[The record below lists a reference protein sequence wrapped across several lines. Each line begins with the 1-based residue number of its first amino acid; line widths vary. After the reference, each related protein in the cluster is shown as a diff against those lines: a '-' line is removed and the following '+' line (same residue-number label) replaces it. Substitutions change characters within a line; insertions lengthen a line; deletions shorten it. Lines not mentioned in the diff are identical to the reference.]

1 MASQRIVSLRPT
13 NHRLDDVRDK
23 TRYVLTRTRAK
34 HLLPLLEDYPQ
45 ESKSLIQDITYE
57 MEHGDDDT
65 HIAFYIDDNDIDT
78 LTALQFVCLDYVF
91 AFKKTER
98 RPL

>member
-1 MASQRIVSLRPT
+1 MAVRRLVTLRPT

-34 HLLPLLEDYPQ
+34 HLLPLLEAYPR
-45 ESKSLIQDITYE
+45 ESKSLVQDITYE
-57 MEHGDDDT
+57 LEHGDDDT
-65 HIAFYIDDNDIDT
+65 HIAFYIDDNDLDT
-78 LTALQFVCLDYVF
+78 VTALQFACLDYVF

-98 RPL
+98 RP

>member
-1 MASQRIVSLRPT
+1 MATRRLVTLRPT

-34 HLLPLLEDYPQ
+34 HLLPLLEAYPQ
-45 ESKSLIQDITYE
+45 EAKSLIQDITYE
-57 MEHGDDDT
+57 LEHGDDDT
-65 HIAFYIDDNDIDT
+65 HIAFYVADNNLDAAI
-78 LTALQFVCLDYVF
+78 ALQFACLDYVF

-98 RPL
+98 RP